1 MHVKNKCF
9 QWNNTV
15 HLSQE
20 YRQITIGRL
29 TMKQAPSYCCMLS
42 VSTLSLAFLF
52 YDEFV
57 LCFDDAQPDVKEKW
71 IKHFKHEFRI

>member
-15 HLSQE
+15 HLAQE

-52 YDEFV
+52 YDAIF
-57 LCFDDAQPDVKEKW
+57 LCFDDAQQDVKVKW
-71 IKHFKHEFRI
+71 IKHYNYELRI